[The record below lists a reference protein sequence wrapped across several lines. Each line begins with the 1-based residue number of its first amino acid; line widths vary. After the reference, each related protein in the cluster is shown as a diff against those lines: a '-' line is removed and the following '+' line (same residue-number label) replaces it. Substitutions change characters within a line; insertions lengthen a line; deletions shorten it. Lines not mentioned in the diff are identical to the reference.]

1 MSSANRENPPTGTL
15 ISGPPIPGSS
25 IPIDE
30 LYGLLAE
37 FDGPDEVLEAARRAF
52 AAGYRAM
59 EAYTPI
65 PVHGLTEALGQVPTK
80 LPLLTFTGGLIGAV
94 SGYGFQYWA
103 SVISYPMNVGGRPYH
118 SWPAFMPVV
127 FEMTVLGAALFSV
140 LGMLALNGL
149 PMPYHPTFNVPEFK
163 LASRNRFFL
172 SLKTTDAKFDRDTTR
187 RFLEELKPRAVYEVP
202 Q

>member
-1 MSSANRENPPTGTL
+1 MSNAVIQHADPA
-15 ISGPPIPGSS
+15 PPIPF
-25 IPIDE
+25 DE

-37 FDGPDEVLEAARRAF
+37 FDGPDEVLEAARRAY
-52 AAGYRAM
+52 AAGYREM

-80 LPLLTFTGGLIGAV
+80 LPLLTFAGGVLGAIA
-94 SGYGFQYWA
+94 GYGLQYWA
-103 SVISYPMNVGGRPYH
+103 MVISYPMNVGGRPYH

-149 PMPYHPTFNVPEFK
+149 PMPYHPTFNVPAFK

-172 SLKTTDAKFDRDTTR
+172 SIRAADVKFDRDSAR
-187 RFLEELKPRAVYEVP
+187 RFLEDLRPLAVYEVP
-202 Q
+202 K